1 MINLIS
7 NGSLCDIGV
16 PKVFVDSYGSRD
28 INLVV
33 LYQSETEKR
42 ISRPSCYWRLTG
54 CDGGQLFSIEV
65 KGGVI
70 VAAELALYRSD
81 QVIVREFSDVSKPCD
96 LESTP
101 VFEFELENS
110 GPAVD
115 VKGSCIDIARDFS
128 VGLHGSRLRVS
139 WFKEAPSRVLS
150 VGSQVVFE
158 LSSDGVLGAVAFVV
172 PDPEVVKSVLL
183 TGMQG

>member
-7 NGSLCDIGV
+7 NGLLCDLGV
-16 PKVFVDSYGSRD
+16 PKVVVDSYGSRD
-28 INLVV
+28 INLVA
-33 LYQSETEKR
+33 LYQSKAEKR

-54 CDGGQLFSIEV
+54 CDGGRLFSIEV
-65 KGGVI
+65 KGGII

-81 QVIVREFSDVSKPCD
+81 QVIIGDFSGVSEPCD
-96 LESTP
+96 FESTP

-110 GPAVD
+110 GPVVD
-115 VKGSCIDIARDFS
+115 VKGSCIDIAHDFS
-128 VGLHGSRLRVS
+128 VDLHGSRLRVS
-139 WFKEAPSRVLS
+139 WFKEAPTRVLS

-158 LSSDGVLGAVAFVV
+158 LSPDGVLGAVAFVV

-183 TGMQG
+183 AGMR